1 MAYGVEFLQGTKGA
15 TYAAGWRIQTSG
27 VVDNGTIVKAGNVV
41 TGGPAADLSLGSL
54 ADDFGTSFG
63 SKIVAQ
69 ADTGD
74 KAGVS
79 KAVSAGTLA
88 FSASST
94 QWIMRGGN
102 VTATIGGVANTT
114 LAGGG
119 RDYNN
124 KINTFSEEVARTKI
138 SDRLIGSKADE
149 AFDMYARP
157 SADIVPGRTRGTNHG
172 VASTMANPAD
182 GTAAVASEIAPSQ
195 AVPGELT
202 YHFGALGKATTDEY
216 KAKNELEA

>member
-149 AFDMYARP
+149 AFDMYARRVVLGVLIMESLQLWQILLMALLP
-157 SADIVPGRTRGTNHG
+157 SLAKLLLVKLFR
-172 VASTMANPAD
+172 ANLLITLVRLVRQLLMSIKPRMN
-182 GTAAVASEIAPSQ
+182 
-195 AVPGELT
+195 LRLN
-202 YHFGALGKATTDEY
+202 F
-216 KAKNELEA
+216 